1 MRYYIV
7 DSKSQLVLFKVANER
22 VEEFE
27 IGHKDQVI
35 ASGNSI
41 MEALLEFEQVDDPR
55 KNGGIGGGSVKFK
68 SSC

>member
-1 MRYYIV
+1 MKYYISSRQ
-7 DSKSQLVLFKVANER
+7 DQLVLFKVANEL

-27 IGHKDQVI
+27 NEHKDQVI

-41 MEALLEFEQVDDPR
+41 MEALLEFERVDDPR
-55 KNGGIGGGSVKFK
+55 KNGGIEGGSVKYK